1 MAKTGSVYRVEISDE
16 ELYARYLASDRDAS
30 SLAPILGV
38 TPSRA
43 RARIRKLLARME
55 SHPVTKQLN
64 DDRVNRI
71 AELLERS
78 NVDPNTI
85 ERIGKVR
92 LKSYG
97 IGIKNAEGRFEQ
109 HGLHST
115 SLEIDPVLHEGD
127 NPCLTQAPPITVS
140 YANEAPRIIQKMR
153 TVFVVSDAQIGFL
166 NGPNGL
172 EPIHD
177 PLAVDVTMQLIDAIR
192 PDELIWIGD
201 WLDLTAFSRW
211 PQHPEF
217 QGTSQASIDA
227 GSRILGEMISAAGRY
242 CTKRMMISGN
252 HDIRLERYAQTNAK
266 EFLGLRRANMPEE
279 WPINSMPF
287 LLHFE
292 SLGISYGGLYPGGE
306 HWITDDLVATHAP
319 TKKLEMAA
327 SVVHGHD
334 HKLTRTTFAQHGRH
348 RRHNY
353 FEYSVGCICKVG
365 SRSDASSLIRT
376 QTPSDRARTDW
387 AQGVACIEIL
397 DGKHPQHQ
405 LDHVGIREGVA
416 LYRGQA
422 FVANGVATEEAAQ
435 HGSP

>member
-1 MAKTGSVYRVEISDE
+1 MEAN
-16 ELYARYLASDRDAS
+16 RDAS
-30 SLAPILGV
+30 SLASLLGV
-38 TPSRA
+38 TPSSA
-43 RARIRKLLARME
+43 RARIRKLLGRIAA
-55 SHPVTKQLN
+55 HPVAERLH
-64 DDRVNRI
+64 DDRVNRV

-78 NVDPNTI
+78 NVDPNAI
-85 ERIGKVR
+85 ERIRNVKF
-92 LKSYG
+92 KSYG
-97 IGIKNAEGRFEQ
+97 VGIKNAEGRFEQ

-115 SLEIDPVLHEGD
+115 SFDADPVLTDAD
-127 NPCLTQAPPITVS
+127 NPCITQAPPITVA
-140 YANEAPRIIQKMR
+140 YANDAPRIVRKMR
-153 TVFVVSDAQIGFL
+153 TIFIVSDAQIGFL

-211 PQHPEF
+211 PQLPEF
-217 QGTSQASIDA
+217 QGTSQPSIDA

-242 CTKRMMISGN
+242 CTKRIMISGN
-252 HDIRLERYAQTNAK
+252 HDVRLERYAQTNAK

-287 LLHFE
+287 LLHFDA
-292 SLGISYGGLYPGGE
+292 LGVHYPGLYPGGE
-306 HWITDDLVATHAP
+306 HWILDDLVATHAP

-334 HKLTRTTFAQHGRH
+334 HKLTRTTFAQHGRN

-353 FEYSVGCICKVG
+353 FEYSVGCICRVG
-365 SRSDASSLIRT
+365 SRSDASSLMRT

-405 LDHVGIREGVA
+405 LYHVGIRDGVA
-416 LYRGQA
+416 LYRGQTFTA
-422 FVANGVATEEAAQ
+422 AGAEA
-435 HGSP
+435 